1 MTEKVKSTHKNA
13 SRSRHLIKQAYGELL
28 NEKDPAKIS
37 VTDIVERANISRGTF
52 YAHYLDVYDLS
63 MAIQNNIIET
73 LNYAINRV
81 GIEHIIADPTDV
93 VMLGMEFLEKNKAYY
108 GLFVNSSRG
117 EVLISRIIQY
127 LEDRFYPTI
136 EPMFSAEE
144 LERVKLFLIYT
155 VGAYKRV
162 ILAWFSGK
170 VKLNAKECGAQLMSI
185 YIASRPPEVAALSD
199 RLKAE
204 EEAKKAAEAQE

>member
-1 MTEKVKSTHKNA
+1 MSDKVKSTHKNA
-13 SRSRHLIKQAYGELL
+13 TRSRHLIKQAYGELL

-63 MAIQNNIIET
+63 MAIQNNIMET

-81 GIEHIIADPTDV
+81 GLENIIADPTDAV
-93 VMLGMEFLEKNKAYY
+93 VMGMEFLEKNKTYY
-108 GLFVNSSRG
+108 SLFVNSSRG
-117 EVLISRIIQY
+117 EVLVSRIIQY

-136 EPMFSAEE
+136 AEMFSSEE
-144 LERVKLFLIYT
+144 LEHVKLFLVYT

-162 ILAWFSGK
+162 ILAWFAGK
-170 VKLNAKECGAQLMSI
+170 LHMSARECAEQMMDI
-185 YIASRPPEVAALSD
+185 YTSSRPPAVAALKD
-199 RLKAE
+199 KTE
-204 EEAKKAAEAQE
+204 E

>member
-1 MTEKVKSTHKNA
+1 MTDKVKSTHKNA

-63 MAIQNNIIET
+63 MAIQNNVIET
-73 LNYAINRV
+73 LNYAVNRV
-81 GIEHIIADPTDV
+81 GIENIIADPTDV
-93 VMLGMEFLEKNKAYY
+93 VVMGMDFLEKNKAYY

-117 EVLISRIIQY
+117 EVLISRIIQC
-127 LEDRFYPTI
+127 LGDRVYPTL
-136 EPMFSAEE
+136 ETMFAPEE

-155 VGAYKRV
+155 IGAYKRV
-162 ILAWFSGK
+162 ILAWFSDK
-170 VKLNAKECGAQLMSI
+170 IRMSAKDCAAQLMSI
-185 YIASRPPEVAALSD
+185 YSASRPPEVAALSE
-199 RLKAE
+199 RLKSAE
-204 EEAKKAAEAQE
+204 

>member
-63 MAIQNNIIET
+63 MAIQNNVIET
-73 LNYAINRV
+73 LNFAVNRV
-81 GIEHIIADPTDV
+81 GIENIIADPTDV
-93 VMLGMEFLEKNKAYY
+93 VVMGMEFLEKNKAYY

-117 EVLISRIIQY
+117 EVLISRIIQC
-127 LEDRFYPTI
+127 LSDRVYPTL
-136 EPMFSAEE
+136 ETMFAPEE

-155 VGAYKRV
+155 IGAYKRV
-162 ILAWFSGK
+162 ILAWFSD
-170 VKLNAKECGAQLMSI
+170 NIRMSAKDCAAQLMSI
-185 YIASRPPEVAALSD
+185 YSASRPPEVAALSEK
-199 RLKAE
+199 LHAE
-204 EEAKKAAEAQE
+204 KGAEN

>member
-1 MTEKVKSTHKNA
+1 MTDKVKSTHKNA
-13 SRSRHLIKQAYGELL
+13 TRSRHLIKQAYGELL

-63 MAIQNNIIET
+63 LAIQNNIIET

-81 GIEHIIADPTDV
+81 GIENIIADPTTT
-93 VMLGMEFLEKNKAYY
+93 VMMGMEFLEKNKAYY

-117 EVLISRIIQY
+117 EILISRIIQY

-136 EPMFSAEE
+136 EGLFAPEE
-144 LERVKLFLIYT
+144 LERVKLFLVYT

-162 ILAWFSGK
+162 ILGWFSGK
-170 VKLNAKECGAQLMSI
+170 VKLSARECGEQLMSI
-185 YIASRPPEVAALSD
+185 YMASRPPEVAALSEK
-199 RLKAE
+199 LKDAKE
-204 EEAKKAAEAQE
+204 EE